1 MPPPFPPRV
10 MCFVLLCFGFFALF
24 IVCYGLFGN
33 VQLSPSVCSVSYCFG
48 VCCCYFLWPWC
59 TQCYHLTTLS
69 LFHVRTE
76 RNNLPPRPAYLVCNI
91 MVFIWVFCHLVLERK
106 LSSNLQEN
114 EEEQATRKLT
124 WKQGPPKVWPF
135 PIISSSSGNL
145 TKAAFQSCATSTRRC
160 RLLSESKR
168 GVWKMTQSTWLKLT
182 SLTFWTIQTS
192 WSCSISPKT

>member
-1 MPPPFPPRV
+1 MGCLV
-10 MCFVLLCFGFFALF
+10 MFSSLLQCF
-24 IVCYGLFGN
+24 
-33 VQLSPSVCSVSYCFG
+33 LSATSLG

-106 LSSNLQEN
+106 LSSNLQAN
-114 EEEQATRKLT
+114 EEEQAARKLT
-124 WKQGPPKVWPF
+124 WKPGPPKVWPF
-135 PIISSSSGNL
+135 QIISSSSRNL

>member
-76 RNNLPPRPAYLVCNI
+76 SNNLPPRPAYLVCN
-91 MVFIWVFCHLVLERK
+91 MFFIWVFCHLVLERK
-106 LSSNLQEN
+106 LSSKLQAN

-124 WKQGPPKVWPF
+124 WRPGPPKVWIF
-135 PIISSSSGNL
+135 RSSPHLQDTWQRQLSRAVPPQQGGVGH
-145 TKAAFQSCATSTRRC
+145 FQNPGEGCEKW
-160 RLLSESKR
+160 LSQPD
-168 GVWKMTQSTWLKLT
+168 WNWHH
-182 SLTFWTIQTS
+182 
-192 WSCSISPKT
+192 